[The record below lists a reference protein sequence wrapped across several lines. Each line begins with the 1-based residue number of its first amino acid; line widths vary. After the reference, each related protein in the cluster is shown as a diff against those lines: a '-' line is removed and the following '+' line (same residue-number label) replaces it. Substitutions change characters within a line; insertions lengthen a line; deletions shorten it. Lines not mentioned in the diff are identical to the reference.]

1 MAVIEV
7 EELEKQYKSGF
18 FGPTIH
24 ALKGVSLHVEAG
36 EIFGLLGP
44 NGAGKTT
51 LIKILLGIVGKTRGK
66 ATMLGEPAGSRRSR
80 VRVGYLP
87 EHHRI
92 PHHLTGNTALEYY
105 GCLSG
110 MSVRAI
116 NEKREA
122 LLETVG
128 LRGRGQDR
136 VNTYSKGMLQRLGL
150 AQAMLHD
157 PDLIILDEPT
167 DGVDPVGRSAIR
179 RVLKQIKDQGKTIFL
194 NSHLLQEVELV
205 SDRVA
210 ILDRGEVKLI
220 AGVQDL
226 TSDQKTYQLSVVGGR
241 DTITSALEGRELSQ
255 WQPGGEN
262 VHSFCIGVEDDGAVD
277 YVVDQLRKAGVSIRA
292 MSARK
297 TSLED
302 AFIDIVEEAEVQRAA
317 AETANTKKPKS
328 KS

>member
-51 LIKILLGIVGKTRGK
+51 LIKILLGIVSKTRGK

-116 NEKREA
+116 HEKREA

-157 PDLIILDEPT
+157 PNLII
-167 DGVDPVGRSAIR
+167 
-179 RVLKQIKDQGKTIFL
+179 
-194 NSHLLQEVELV
+194 
-205 SDRVA
+205 
-210 ILDRGEVKLI
+210 
-220 AGVQDL
+220 
-226 TSDQKTYQLSVVGGR
+226 
-241 DTITSALEGRELSQ
+241 
-255 WQPGGEN
+255 
-262 VHSFCIGVEDDGAVD
+262 
-277 YVVDQLRKAGVSIRA
+277 
-292 MSARK
+292 
-297 TSLED
+297 
-302 AFIDIVEEAEVQRAA
+302 
-317 AETANTKKPKS
+317 
-328 KS
+328 